1 MKKLK
6 NKTEKNT
13 VAAKIK
19 SILKTS
25 QNAASDTS
33 VVADTNMRLAFLK
46 DNWRAFKLT
55 TLLNSAA
62 AYLETHVQLVGMLTV
77 FHLLSVSSAPQY

>member
-13 VAAKIK
+13 IAAEFK
-19 SILKTS
+19 SILTTS
-25 QNAASDTS
+25 QNAA

-46 DNWRAFKLT
+46 DNWRAFKPT
-55 TLLNSAA
+55 TLLISAA
-62 AYLETHVQLVGMLTV
+62 AYLETHMQLVGMLTV
-77 FHLLSVSSAPQY
+77 FHLLSISSAPQY

>member
-1 MKKLK
+1 MKHKIVFHERSKYCKMNQNFITFFSMKKLK

-19 SILKTS
+19 IILKTS

-46 DNWRAFKLT
+46 DN
-55 TLLNSAA
+55 
-62 AYLETHVQLVGMLTV
+62 
-77 FHLLSVSSAPQY
+77 